1 MIRIIITSLIKL
13 YEQRHSW
20 GIIQDGQTPEAYA
33 FEPSILKQSCADFY
47 RFVHTGGWES
57 MLSSFCWWCQV
68 QKNSPERAT
77 FISIFLFSQT
87 IWLFCLG
94 CGAGSSTQGEHE
106 QSSLPTNTNSPGSK
120 VSPCLVPGLL
130 LIFHYHKIGVI
141 ILVAITLPFC
151 LVISWSHSKLLYR
164 MIRSK
169 RNKGI
174 FTPFTEIIYI
184 HHLGPTGPFKG
195 ILRAVYPS
203 KP

>member
-1 MIRIIITSLIKL
+1 MRHNSRWADTRSICIWTLHTETKL
-13 YEQRHSW
+13 CWFLQVCTHRRLGIHVEQLLLMMS
-20 GIIQDGQTPEAYA
+20 GAE
-33 FEPSILKQSCADFY
+33 EQSRMSHIHF
-47 RFVHTGGWES
+47 
-57 MLSSFCWWCQV
+57 
-68 QKNSPERAT
+68 N
-77 FISIFLFSQT
+77 FSVFT
-87 IWLFCLG
+87 DHGLFCLG

-174 FTPFTEIIYI
+174 FMPFTEIIYI
-184 HHLGPTGPFKG
+184 HHFGPTGPFKG